1 MQVAGPGGVL
11 AVLPAVQLNDYRQ
24 ALVYLAFFCV
34 TSALTMGKCIS
45 MLSAVSCSSTTV
57 SSVCAQAR
65 SKRGASSL
73 YSCAMDYTCV
83 DVGARCNAVALIW

>member
-34 TSALTMGKCIS
+34 TSALTMGE
-45 MLSAVSCSSTTV
+45 CSSTLSIAATV
-57 SSVCAQAR
+57 LKAALVC
-65 SKRGASSL
+65 
-73 YSCAMDYTCV
+73 CC
-83 DVGARCNAVALIW
+83 